1 MEKAWESLTMLVI
14 KRKEVHVKSTLENK
28 CITADKKGLFPLCLL
43 FLTALLFCGCMHP
56 NHPIRIPYMKGNFF
70 WGGYKEKST
79 GNNTYKVKFCH
90 NSFTDPSD
98 AYSSLLFRCLELA
111 DLDGKSYIKIKDHGH
126 SFFPVIKVYAKIE
139 LLNTPT
145 DDFFEY
151 STDELHKHLKPW
163 MQYNGLR
170 RKTRGVK

>member
-1 MEKAWESLTMLVI
+1 
-14 KRKEVHVKSTLENK
+14 VKSIFERKL
-28 CITADKKGLFPLCLL
+28 ITVDRMGLLSLSL
-43 FLTALLFCGCMHP
+43 FFLAASLFCGCMHP
-56 NHPIRIPYMKGNFF
+56 NHPIRTPYLSPNMA
-70 WGGYKEKST
+70 GGYKEKVT
-79 GNNTYKVKFCH
+79 GNNTYLVKFYK
-90 NSFTDPSD
+90 NGFTDPTD

-111 DLDGKSYIKIKDHGH
+111 DRNGKSYIKIKDYGRRIL
-126 SFFPVIKVYAKIE
+126 FVDKVYAEIE

-151 STDELHKHLKPW
+151 STEELHKQLKPW